1 MVLQYSYVPD
11 ILVKRGPH
19 REQHLAG
26 AAKMVRRR
34 LIDVCQSIGWDMHR

>member
-11 ILVKRGPH
+11 ILEKRGPH

-26 AAKMVRRR
+26 AAKMVSCVG
-34 LIDVCQSIGWDMHR
+34 LPAAAFQGKC